1 MATPANLLDNTRL
14 AADRTPAATDASH
27 TDALRR
33 EHYLIEREL
42 AHRLRNAS
50 RAERRTLYTELYNEL
65 FRRFPQHPQFINKES
80 PERRAR
86 RTREAM
92 SLLGRFLSKDNTFL
106 EVGPGDCALSFHV
119 ARQVKFVY
127 GVDVSSEITRSVV
140 TPPNFRLCISDGTS
154 IPADP
159 GSVDVV
165 YSNQL
170 MEHLHPDDAL
180 EQLQNIRRALARD
193 GIYIC
198 ITPSRLTGPHDVS
211 RYFDPVATGFHLKEY
226 TATELAKLFKQVG
239 FRKIRV
245 AIGARGIFLWIPV
258 WVLWPIERLVEALP
272 ARMRRRVAR
281 SAAFRRILG
290 VRMRATNGGLPS

>member
-1 MATPANLLDNTRL
+1 MATPANALDNARM
-14 AADRTPAATDASH
+14 AADRTPAV

-42 AHRLRNAS
+42 AQRLRNAS

-80 PERRAR
+80 PEHRAR

-92 SLLGRFLSKDNTFL
+92 SLLGRFLSKDQTFM
-106 EVGPGDCALSFHV
+106 EVGPGDCVLSFHV

-127 GVDVSSEITRSVV
+127 GVDVSSEITRSAV
-140 TPPNFRLCISDGTS
+140 TPPNFHLYISDGTS

-159 GSVDVV
+159 ASVDVV

-198 ITPSRLTGPHDVS
+198 ITPNRLTGPHDVS
-211 RYFDPVATGFHLKEY
+211 RYFDAVATGFHLKEY
-226 TATELAKLFKQVG
+226 TATELARLFKQVG

-245 AIGARGIFLWIPV
+245 AIGARGTFLWIPV
-258 WVLWPIERLVEALP
+258 WVLWPIERLLEALP
-272 ARMRRRVAR
+272 ARVRRRVAR
-281 SAAFRRILG
+281 SFAFRRMLG
-290 VRMRATNGGLPS
+290 VRMRATNGRLPS